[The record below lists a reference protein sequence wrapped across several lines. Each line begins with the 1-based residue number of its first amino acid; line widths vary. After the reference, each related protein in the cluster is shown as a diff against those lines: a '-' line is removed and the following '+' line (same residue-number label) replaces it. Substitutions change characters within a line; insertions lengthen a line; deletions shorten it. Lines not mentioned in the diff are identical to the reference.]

1 MLAVIQ
7 ELPVDISEDDDGA
20 VTRAESGGLGFLHLS
35 NFSAHLWNRETDRNG
50 AASWVLRR
58 TIELDKLLSLNL
70 EEDRVALEII
80 GFAEC
85 SNVVVL
91 WTGSIFMIQLES
103 LQFKKLSGAN
113 MVACIPFESVYA
125 AR

>member
-1 MLAVIQ
+1 MLLGKNYQVQVSHTNIF
-7 ELPVDISEDDDGA
+7 
-20 VTRAESGGLGFLHLS
+20 RGLS
-35 NFSAHLWNRETDRNG
+35 T
-50 AASWVLRR
+50 VLRR

-103 LQFKKLSGAN
+103 LQF
-113 MVACIPFESVYA
+113 
-125 AR
+125 